1 MNVLKWLSENGIK
14 KDIYNQVLE
23 IPCADD
29 KKSFI
34 YLTLPFKGIYC
45 WANDVYCR
53 EIPTGYDQGFHGMS
67 FNFCMD
73 GGCEVSLFNG
83 NYVYVRAGILSIDTS
98 ASKTGHYYPSSRYK
112 GLEIIFDFDE
122 IKNSPLKEFEVLGI
136 NPLSFLEKFEERSV
150 CGSFRTI
157 PSEIWQ
163 RKASSLVEHLI
174 NGDISIEDVRYYL
187 IELLF
192 IFSKDEPNLKACDVG
207 FLSKGQRQ
215 LASLLEEKA
224 CSDLRGHFTLE
235 EFAKE
240 YKTST
245 SSVKKYFT
253 RLYGIPAVLFSA
265 QDIKNYDSFYEALES
280 AVSKKT
286 VLDTSALESRYEKID
301 AYKKIK
307 SIVPENVL
315 PGYSSTWLSAKAVE
329 GDAPVIAKIKAKLD
343 GEKLKAFE
351 QTVSSLEKG
360 VLKTGEAK
368 FNWIDEILEG
378 NFVSNTQTKK
388 LGKFDRLITHRIWG
402 KPVVVLTVLL
412 GLIASFIPAL
422 PFMGV
427 GSAIGALSGPIT
439 NALSSVNCPPF
450 IIALIS
456 DVIIN
461 SLSFVLKMLGF
472 VFGVTLV
479 FGLLEEI
486 GVMARISYVFDN
498 TMAKLGLQGKSVMPF
513 LVSFGCTMGGA
524 AGARVIDNWGQKVLT
539 IALAWAVPCGA
550 AWAVPYHKPKWGSLL
565 RYVLGRTKDTFFRV
579 LKIIL
584 IIAFIFWLLTFTTSD
599 SIDNSILYKAGKFI
613 EPVTKI
619 FGLGWKTFMA
629 FIVSS
634 LGKEGAIGVLSSIF
648 TDHNMITVGSV
659 AAGVAAPNINELLV
673 ANVAK
678 PEALAF
684 IFAITFNM
692 PCIVA
697 LASTYQETHS
707 AKWTAI
713 IAIYY
718 TVVALL
724 IACVAYHIGV
734 LIF

>member
-1 MNVLKWLSENGIK
+1 
-14 KDIYNQVLE
+14 
-23 IPCADD
+23 
-29 KKSFI
+29 
-34 YLTLPFKGIYC
+34 
-45 WANDVYCR
+45 
-53 EIPTGYDQGFHGMS
+53 
-67 FNFCMD
+67 
-73 GGCEVSLFNG
+73 
-83 NYVYVRAGILSIDTS
+83 
-98 ASKTGHYYPSSRYK
+98 
-112 GLEIIFDFDE
+112 
-122 IKNSPLKEFEVLGI
+122 LGI
-136 NPLSFLEKFEERSV
+136 NPLSFLEKLEERSV

-174 NGDISIEDVRYYL
+174 NDDISIEDVRYYL

-550 AWAVPYHKPKWGSLL
+550 AWAVVPMLSTVWFGGAAPLIIVAILLVMILHMWLTSKVFGRKLVKKEDRCGMIMELPPCHKPKWGSLL

-579 LKIIL
+579 MKIIL
-584 IIAFIFWLLTFTTSD
+584 IIAFIFWLLTFTTSG
-599 SIDNSILYKAGKFI
+599 SIDNSILYKVGKFI

>member
-1 MNVLKWLSENGIK
+1 MTDRNETVIALLGQPNSG
-14 KDIYNQVLE
+14 
-23 IPCADD
+23 
-29 KKSFI
+29 KS
-34 YLTLPFKGIYC
+34 T
-45 WANDVYCR
+45 
-53 EIPTGYDQGFHGMS
+53 
-67 FNFCMD
+67 
-73 GGCEVSLFNG
+73 LFNALTGLKQHVG
-83 NYVYVRAGILSIDTS
+83 NWPGKTVEKKEGTFEHNGKKYIVADLPGTYSLSANSDEEIITRDYIASGKADAVCILADSSQLQRSLYMLADYAGINVP
-98 ASKTGHYYPSSRYK
+98 A
-112 GLEIIFDFDE
+112 
-122 IKNSPLKEFEVLGI
+122 
-136 NPLSFLEKFEERSV
+136 FLLLNMS
-150 CGSFRTI
+150 
-157 PSEIWQ
+157 
-163 RKASSLVEHLI
+163 
-174 NGDISIEDVRYYL
+174 DV
-187 IELLF
+187 
-192 IFSKDEPNLKACDVG
+192 
-207 FLSKGQRQ
+207 
-215 LASLLEEKA
+215 
-224 CSDLRGHFTLE
+224 
-235 EFAKE
+235 AKE
-240 YKTST
+240 QG
-245 SSVKKYFT
+245 KKIDAQAISKKI
-253 RLYGIPAVLFSA
+253 GIPAVLFSA

-378 NFVSNTQTKK
+378 NFTSNTQTKK

-550 AWAVPYHKPKWGSLL
+550 AWAVVPMLSTVWFGGAAPLIIVAILLVMILHMWLTSKVFGRKLVKKEDRCGMIMELPPYHKPKWGSLL

-579 LKIIL
+579 MKIIL
-584 IIAFIFWLLTFTTSD
+584 IIAFIFWLLTFTTSG
-599 SIDNSILYKAGKFI
+599 SIDNSILYKVGKFI